1 MSGEKPKQLLAMKC
15 DLCKY
20 CGAALYAAL
29 ALMAASCSM
38 SDDISADC
46 GRTDDAKQV
55 YVKLRVSVP
64 SQAPVSRAGDPTG
77 GEAGDSTEVGQTYEN
92 SINSVLVFFYRADDN
107 NNINAEASTPI
118 DEYAHLTTVTEEK
131 ENGSWVTNPVQV
143 SLDLNTPYN
152 VIVVANPGD
161 TSWAGTEEGRTLG
174 GVRDHIY
181 KQAWKESGDGYT
193 DFVMSSE
200 DGTETIT
207 VTDKNTSETN
217 PATTNVDVERLA
229 ARVDYQ
235 TNQKN
240 NYDCTDGIGSVTITG
255 AAIINQFTAGTY
267 LIKRV
272 TQGSITDNVT
282 YLGDE
287 EPAGADGGVATN
299 YVIDPWMA
307 VKTAANAMLS
317 DGNTPFEV
325 NGTKVNAAGLYEQE
339 TYYPTIPDG
348 ANPEAWADYCK
359 KGTPMEDAGA
369 GWTRVGYTLENT
381 TLAENTST
389 AYNTGIVFKAQ
400 FTPAGVADYTYT
412 PGNTFFRYDNTI
424 YTTLTGMMASLNSQ
438 QNFAQYV
445 SNAIRGFKSWSDV
458 TEFADGLTDP
468 TGYADYLK
476 GLAGAGADFSID
488 GIGWTE
494 YMRNVLGVDESSAE
508 NDPQINQG
516 GINTRDV
523 LFTNSKERLRTY
535 YKGQCYYIWWL
546 RHSNNGDDTTNGIME
561 YAVVRNN
568 IYKVSVSSVSSIGGD
583 IPGAEEL
590 RAHVY
595 VNDWVSLE
603 EETLPM

>member
-107 NNINAEASTPI
+107 NNINAEASTQI
-118 DEYAHLTTVTEEK
+118 DEYAHLTTVNK
-131 ENGSWVTNPVQV
+131 DENGSWVTNPVQV

-161 TSWAGTEEGRTLG
+161 TSWAGTEGRTLG

-181 KQAWKESGDGYT
+181 TQAWTGNDTDGYT
-193 DFVMSSE
+193 NFVMSSE
-200 DGTETIT
+200 GGTETIT
-207 VTDKNTSETN
+207 VTEKNTSEAN

-255 AAIINQFTAGTY
+255 AAIINQLTAGTY

-272 TQGSITDNVT
+272 TQDGSNNVT

-287 EPAGADGGVATN
+287 EPAGAGGGVATN
-299 YVIDPWMA
+299 YVIDPWTA
-307 VKTAANAMLS
+307 VKTAENAVLS
-317 DGNTPFEV
+317 NKPFDV
-325 NGTKVNAAGLYEQE
+325 NGTKVNAAGLYNQE

-400 FTPAGVADYTYT
+400 FTPAGVAYYTS
-412 PGNTFFRYDNTI
+412 GNTFFRYDNTI
-424 YTTLTGMMASLNSQ
+424 YTTLTGMMASLNGQ

-445 SNAIRGFKSWSDV
+445 SDAIQGFKSWSDV

-476 GLAGAGADFSID
+476 GLAGADADTGFSID
-488 GIGWTE
+488 GIYDWDG
-494 YMRNVLGVDESSAE
+494 YMRNVLGVYESNSKKG
-508 NDPQINQG
+508 PQINQG
-516 GINTRDV
+516 DINTRDV
-523 LFTNSKERLRTY
+523 LFTNSKGRLRTY
-535 YKGQCYYIWWL
+535 YNGQCYYIWWL

-568 IYKVSVSSVSSIGGD
+568 IYKVTVSSVSSIGGD

>member
-107 NNINAEASTPI
+107 NINAEASTLI
-118 DEYAHLTTVTEEK
+118 DEYAYLTVNGED
-131 ENGSWVTNPVQV
+131 NGSWVTNPVQV

-181 KQAWKESGDGYT
+181 TQAWTGNDTDGYT
-193 DFVMSSE
+193 NFVMSSE

-217 PATTNVDVERLA
+217 PATTNVAVERLA

-235 TNQKN
+235 ETGTYTCEDN
-240 NYDCTDGIGSVTITG
+240 IRSVTITG
-255 AAIINQFTAGTY
+255 AAIINQLTAGTY

-272 TQGSITDNVT
+272 TQGNITDNVT

-287 EPAGADGGVATN
+287 EPADGGVATN

-307 VKTAANAMLS
+307 DKTAANAMLS

-359 KGTPMEDAGA
+359 KGTSMKGAGD

-400 FTPAGVADYTYT
+400 FTPAGVAYYT

-424 YTTLTGMMASLNSQ
+424 YTTLTGMMASLNGQ
-438 QNFAQYV
+438 QDFAQYV
-445 SNAIRGFKSWSDV
+445 RDAIKNFESWKEV
-458 TEFADGLTDP
+458 TEFAEGLTDP

-488 GIGWTE
+488 GIYGWTG
-494 YMRNVLGVDESSAE
+494 YMRYVLGVDESNSK
-508 NDPQINQG
+508 NGPQINHQY

-523 LFTNSKERLRTY
+523 LFTNSKGRLRTY
-535 YKGQCYYIWWL
+535 YNGQCYYIWWL

-568 IYKVSVSSVSSIGGD
+568 IYKVTVSSVSSIGGD

>member
-118 DEYAHLTTVTEEK
+118 DEYAHLTTVTED
-131 ENGSWVTNPVQV
+131 NGSWVTNPVQV

-181 KQAWKESGDGYT
+181 TQAWTGNDTDGYT
-193 DFVMSSE
+193 NFVMSSE

-207 VTDKNTSETN
+207 VTEKNTSKTN

-255 AAIINQFTAGTY
+255 AAIINQLTAGTY

-272 TQGSITDNVT
+272 TQGNITDSVT

-287 EPAGADGGVATN
+287 EPADGGVATN

-307 VKTAANAMLS
+307 DKTAANAMLS

-325 NGTKVNAAGLYEQE
+325 NGTKVNAAGLYNQE

-359 KGTPMEDAGA
+359 KGTPMEDAGD

-424 YTTLTGMMASLNSQ
+424 YTTLTGMMASLNGQ

-445 SNAIRGFKSWSDV
+445 SDAKQGFKSWSDV

-468 TGYADYLK
+468 TGYAAYLK
-476 GLAGAGADFSID
+476 RLAEAGADTGFSID
-488 GIGWTE
+488 GIDWNE
-494 YMRNVLGVDESSAE
+494 YMRNVLGVDESNSKKG
-508 NDPQINQG
+508 PQINQG
-516 GINTRDV
+516 DINTRDV
-523 LFTNSKERLRTY
+523 LFTNSKGRLRTY
-535 YKGQCYYIWWL
+535 YNGQCYYIWWL

-568 IYKVSVSSVSSIGGD
+568 IYKVTVSSVSSIGGD

>member
-1 MSGEKPKQLLAMKC
+1 MKC

-77 GEAGDSTEVGQTYEN
+77 GESGDGEETGQTYEN
-92 SINSVLVFFYRADDN
+92 SINSVLVFFYRADGN

-118 DEYAHLTTVTEEK
+118 DEYAHLMTVTED
-131 ENGSWVTNPVQV
+131 NGSWVTNPVQV

-161 TSWAGTEEGRTLG
+161 TSWAGTEGQTLG

-181 KQAWKESGDGYT
+181 KQAWMGDDTNGYT
-193 DFVMSSE
+193 NFVMSSE
-200 DGTETIT
+200 DGTETII
-207 VTDKNTSETN
+207 VKDENTSENN

-240 NYDCTDGIGSVTITG
+240 NYDCTDSIGSVTITG
-255 AAIINQFTAGTY
+255 AAIINQLTAGTY

-272 TQGSITDNVT
+272 TQGNITDNVT

-287 EPAGADGGVATN
+287 EPADGGVATN

-400 FTPAGVADYTYT
+400 FTPAGVADDYT

-424 YTTLTGMMASLNSQ
+424 YTTLTGMMASLNGQ

-445 SNAIRGFKSWSDV
+445 SNAIKGFKSWSDV

-494 YMRNVLGVDESSAE
+494 YMRNVLGVDERNSKKG
-508 NDPQINQG
+508 PQINQG
-516 GINTRDV
+516 DINTRDV

-535 YKGQCYYIWWL
+535 YNGQCYYIWWL

-568 IYKVSVSSVSSIGGD
+568 IYKVTVSSVSSIGGD

>member
-1 MSGEKPKQLLAMKC
+1 MKC

-77 GEAGDSTEVGQTYEN
+77 GESGDGEEPGQTYEN

-107 NNINAEASTPI
+107 NNINAEASTLI
-118 DEYAHLTTVTEEK
+118 DEYARLTMVSEDE
-131 ENGSWVTNPVQV
+131 ENGIWVTNPVQV

-161 TSWAGTEEGRTLG
+161 TSWAGTEGRTLG

-181 KQAWKESGDGYT
+181 TQAWTGNDTDGYT
-193 DFVMSSE
+193 NFVMSSE

-217 PATTNVDVERLA
+217 PATTNVAVERLA

-235 TNQKN
+235 ETGTYKCKDN
-240 NYDCTDGIGSVTITG
+240 IGSVTITG
-255 AAIINQFTAGTY
+255 AAIINRLTAGTY

-272 TQGSITDNVT
+272 TQDGSNNVT

-287 EPAGADGGVATN
+287 KPAGAGGGVATN
-299 YVIDPWMA
+299 YVIDPWTA
-307 VKTAANAMLS
+307 DKTAANAMLS

-359 KGTPMEDAGA
+359 KGTPMEDAGD

-400 FTPAGVADYTYT
+400 FTPAGVADYTS
-412 PGNTFFRYDNTI
+412 GNTFFRYDNTI
-424 YTTLTGMMASLNSQ
+424 YTTLTGMMASLNGQ
-438 QNFAQYV
+438 QDFAQYV
-445 SNAIRGFKSWSDV
+445 RDAIKNFESWKEV
-458 TEFADGLTDP
+458 TEFAEGLTDP

-494 YMRNVLGVDESSAE
+494 YMRNVLGVDNSEKG
-508 NDPQINQG
+508 PQINQD

-523 LFTNSKERLRTY
+523 LFTNSKGRLRTY
-535 YKGQCYYIWWL
+535 YNGQCYYIWWL
-546 RHSNNGDDTTNGIME
+546 RHSNNDDDTTNGIME

-568 IYKVSVSSVSSIGGD
+568 IYKVSVSSVSSFGGD

-590 RAHVY
+590 RVHVY
-595 VNDWVSLE
+595 VDDWVSLE

>member
-1 MSGEKPKQLLAMKC
+1 MKC

-77 GEAGDSTEVGQTYEN
+77 GESGDDEEPGQTYEN
-92 SINSVLVFFYRADDN
+92 SINSVLVFFYRADGN
-107 NNINAEASTPI
+107 NNINAEASTQI

-161 TSWAGTEEGRTLG
+161 ISWAGTEGQTLG

-181 KQAWKESGDGYT
+181 KQAWMGDDTNGYT
-193 DFVMSSE
+193 NFVMSSE
-200 DGTETIT
+200 DGTETII
-207 VTDKNTSETN
+207 VKDENTSENN
-217 PATTNVDVERLA
+217 PATTNVAVERLA

-235 TNQKN
+235 ETGTYKCEDN
-240 NYDCTDGIGSVTITG
+240 IGSVEITG

-272 TQGSITDNVT
+272 TQDGSVTDNVT

-287 EPAGADGGVATN
+287 EPAGAGGGVATN

-400 FTPAGVADYTYT
+400 FTPAGVADYT

-424 YTTLTGMMASLNSQ
+424 YTTLTGMMASLNGQ

-476 GLAGAGADFSID
+476 GLAGAGADTGFSID
-488 GIGWTE
+488 GIYDWNV
-494 YMRNVLGVDESSAE
+494 YMLNVLGVDNSEKG
-508 NDPQINQG
+508 PQINHQD

-523 LFTNSKERLRTY
+523 LFTNSKGRLRTY
-535 YKGQCYYIWWL
+535 YNGQCYYIWWL

-568 IYKVSVSSVSSIGGD
+568 IYKVTVSSVSSIGGD

>member
-1 MSGEKPKQLLAMKC
+1 MKC

-77 GEAGDSTEVGQTYEN
+77 GESGDGEETGQTYEN

-107 NNINAEASTPI
+107 NNINAEASTQI
-118 DEYAHLTTVTEEK
+118 DEYAHLTTVNK
-131 ENGSWVTNPVQV
+131 DENGGWVTNPVQV
-143 SLDLNTPYN
+143 SLDLDTEYN

-161 TSWAGTEEGRTLG
+161 TSWAGTEEGQTLG

-181 KQAWKESGDGYT
+181 KQAWKESGEGYT

-207 VTDKNTSETN
+207 VKDENTSETN

-229 ARVDYQ
+229 ARVDYKTKQ
-235 TNQKN
+235 EN
-240 NYDCTDGIGSVTITG
+240 NYNCTDGIGSVTITG
-255 AAIINQFTAGTY
+255 AAIINRLTAGTY

-272 TQGSITDNVT
+272 TKGDIITNDNIT

-287 EPAGADGGVATN
+287 EPVGGGVATN
-299 YVIDPWMA
+299 YVIDPWTA
-307 VKTAANAMLS
+307 DKTAANAVLS
-317 DGNTPFEV
+317 NTPFETD
-325 NGTKVNAAGLYEQE
+325 GGMVNAARLYEQE

-359 KGTPMEDAGA
+359 EGTPMKDAGD

-389 AYNTGIVFKAQ
+389 NYNTGIVFKAK
-400 FTPAGVADYTYT
+400 FTPAGVADYT

-424 YTTLTGMMASLNSQ
+424 YTTLTGMMASLNGQ
-438 QNFAQYV
+438 QDFTKYV
-445 SNAIRGFKSWSDV
+445 SDSIKSFKSWNDV

-476 GLAGAGADFSID
+476 GLAEAGADTGFSTE
-488 GIGWTE
+488 GIYDWTE
-494 YMRNVLGVDESSAE
+494 YMRNVLGVAESSAE
-508 NDPQINQG
+508 KGPQINQG
-516 GINTRDV
+516 DINTRDV

-535 YKGQCYYIWWL
+535 YNGQCYYIWWL

-568 IYKVSVSSVSSIGGD
+568 IYKVTVSSVSSIGGD

-595 VNDWVSLE
+595 VNDWVSLK

>member
-1 MSGEKPKQLLAMKC
+1 MKC

-46 GRTDDAKQV
+46 GRTDDGKQV

-92 SINSVLVFFYRADDN
+92 SINSVLVFFYRADGN
-107 NNINAEASTPI
+107 NNINAEASTQI
-118 DEYAHLTTVTEEK
+118 DEYAHLTTVTEDE
-131 ENGSWVTNPVQV
+131 ENGIWVTNPVQV

-161 TSWAGTEEGRTLG
+161 ISWAGTEGRTLG

-181 KQAWKESGDGYT
+181 TQAWTGNDTNGYT
-193 DFVMSSE
+193 NFVMSSE
-200 DGTETIT
+200 DGTETII
-207 VTDKNTSETN
+207 VKDENTSENN

-255 AAIINQFTAGTY
+255 AAIINQLTAGTY

-272 TQGSITDNVT
+272 TQDGSVTDSVT

-287 EPAGADGGVATN
+287 EPAGAGGGVATN

-307 VKTAANAMLS
+307 DKTAANAMLS

-359 KGTPMEDAGA
+359 KGTPMKGAGD

-400 FTPAGVADYTYT
+400 FTPEGVAYYT

-438 QNFAQYV
+438 HDFAQYV
-445 SNAIRGFKSWSDV
+445 RDAIQGFKSWSDV

-476 GLAGAGADFSID
+476 GLAGADADTGFSSD
-488 GIGWTE
+488 GIYDWNG
-494 YMRNVLGVDESSAE
+494 YMRYVLGVDESNSK
-508 NDPQINQG
+508 NGPQINQD

>member
-1 MSGEKPKQLLAMKC
+1 MKC

-118 DEYAHLTTVTEEK
+118 DEYAYLTVNGED
-131 ENGSWVTNPVQV
+131 NGSWVTNPVQV
-143 SLDLNTPYN
+143 SLDLKTPYN

-161 TSWAGTEEGRTLG
+161 TSWAGTEGQTLG

-181 KQAWKESGDGYT
+181 KQAWMGDDTNGYT
-193 DFVMSSE
+193 NFVMSSE

-217 PATTNVDVERLA
+217 PATTNVAVERLA

-240 NYDCTDGIGSVTITG
+240 NYDCTDSIGSVTITG
-255 AAIINQFTAGTY
+255 AAIINQLTAGTY

-272 TQGSITDNVT
+272 TQDGSNNVT

-287 EPAGADGGVATN
+287 EPAGANGGVATN
-299 YVIDPWMA
+299 YVIDPWTA
-307 VKTAANAMLS
+307 DKTAANAMLS

-359 KGTPMEDAGA
+359 KGTSMKGAGD

-400 FTPAGVADYTYT
+400 FTPAGVAYYT

-424 YTTLTGMMASLNSQ
+424 YTTLTGMMASLNGQ
-438 QNFAQYV
+438 QDFAQYV
-445 SNAIRGFKSWSDV
+445 SDAKQGFKSWSDV

-476 GLAGAGADFSID
+476 GLAGAGADTGFSID
-488 GIGWTE
+488 SIYDWNK
-494 YMRNVLGVDESSAE
+494 YMLNVLGVDESNSGKG
-508 NDPQINQG
+508 PQINQG

-535 YKGQCYYIWWL
+535 YNGQCYYIWWL

-568 IYKVSVSSVSSIGGD
+568 IYKVTVSSVSSIGGD

>member
-1 MSGEKPKQLLAMKC
+1 MKC

-118 DEYAHLTTVTEEK
+118 DEYAYLTVNGED
-131 ENGSWVTNPVQV
+131 NGSWVTNPVQV
-143 SLDLNTPYN
+143 SLDLKTPYN

-161 TSWAGTEEGRTLG
+161 TSWAGTEGQTLG

-181 KQAWKESGDGYT
+181 KQAWMGDDTDGYT
-193 DFVMSSE
+193 NFVMSSE
-200 DGTETIT
+200 GGTETIT
-207 VTDKNTSETN
+207 VTEKNTSETN

-235 TNQKN
+235 ETGTYKCKDN
-240 NYDCTDGIGSVTITG
+240 IGSVTITG

-272 TQGSITDNVT
+272 TTDGNITDNVT

-299 YVIDPWMA
+299 YVIDPWTA
-307 VKTAANAMLS
+307 DKTAANAMLS

-339 TYYPTIPDG
+339 TYYPTIPDD

-359 KGTPMEDAGA
+359 KGTPMKGAGD

-389 AYNTGIVFKAQ
+389 NYNTGIVFKAQ
-400 FTPAGVADYTYT
+400 FTPAGDYT

-424 YTTLTGMMASLNSQ
+424 YTTLTGMMASLNGQ

-445 SNAIRGFKSWSDV
+445 SDAIKNFESWKEV
-458 TEFADGLTDP
+458 TEFAEGLTDP

-476 GLAGAGADFSID
+476 GLAGASADTGFSSD
-488 GIGWTE
+488 GIYGWTE
-494 YMRNVLGVDESSAE
+494 YMRNVLGVDESNSGKG
-508 NDPQINQG
+508 PQINQG

-568 IYKVSVSSVSSIGGD
+568 IYKVTVSSVSSIGGD

>member
-77 GEAGDSTEVGQTYEN
+77 GESGDGEEPGQTYEN

-118 DEYAHLTTVTEEK
+118 DEYAHLTTVNK
-131 ENGSWVTNPVQV
+131 DENGSWVTNPVQV

-161 TSWAGTEEGRTLG
+161 TSWAGTEGQTLG

-181 KQAWKESGDGYT
+181 KQAWMGDDTNGYT
-193 DFVMSSE
+193 NFVMSSE
-200 DGTETIT
+200 DGTETII
-207 VTDKNTSETN
+207 VKDENTSENN
-217 PATTNVDVERLA
+217 PATTNVAVERLA

-235 TNQKN
+235 ETGTYTCEDN
-240 NYDCTDGIGSVTITG
+240 IGSVTITG
-255 AAIINQFTAGTY
+255 AAIINQLTAGTY

-272 TQGSITDNVT
+272 TQGNITDNVT

-287 EPAGADGGVATN
+287 EPAGANGGVATN
-299 YVIDPWMA
+299 YVIDPWTA
-307 VKTAANAMLS
+307 VKTAENAVLS
-317 DGNTPFEV
+317 NKPFDV

-389 AYNTGIVFKAQ
+389 NYNTGIVFKAQ
-400 FTPAGVADYTYT
+400 FTPAGVAYYTS
-412 PGNTFFRYDNTI
+412 GNTFFRYDNTI
-424 YTTLTGMMASLNSQ
+424 YTTLTGMMASLNGQ
-438 QNFAQYV
+438 QDFAQYV
-445 SNAIRGFKSWSDV
+445 SDAIQGFKSWSDV

-476 GLAGAGADFSID
+476 GLAGAGADTGFSSDSID
-488 GIGWTE
+488 WNK
-494 YMRNVLGVDESSAE
+494 YMLNVLGVDESNSKKG
-508 NDPQINQG
+508 PQINQD

-523 LFTNSKERLRTY
+523 LFTNSKGRLRTY
-535 YKGQCYYIWWL
+535 YNGQCYYIWWL

-568 IYKVSVSSVSSIGGD
+568 IYKVTVSSVSSIGGD

>member
-118 DEYAHLTTVTEEK
+118 DEYAHLTTVNK
-131 ENGSWVTNPVQV
+131 DENGSWVTNPVQV
-143 SLDLNTPYN
+143 SLDLNTEYN

-193 DFVMSSE
+193 NFVMSSE
-200 DGTETIT
+200 DGTETII
-207 VTDKNTSETN
+207 VKDENTSENN
-217 PATTNVDVERLA
+217 PATTNVAVERLA

-235 TNQKN
+235 ETGIYTCEDN
-240 NYDCTDGIGSVTITG
+240 IGSVEITG
-255 AAIINQFTAGTY
+255 AAIINQLTAGTY

-272 TQGSITDNVT
+272 TQDGSNNVT

-287 EPAGADGGVATN
+287 EPADGGVATN

-307 VKTAANAMLS
+307 DKTAANAMLS
-317 DGNTPFEV
+317 DGNAPFEV

-359 KGTPMEDAGA
+359 KGTPMEDAGD

-400 FTPAGVADYTYT
+400 FHPAGVAYYT

-424 YTTLTGMMASLNSQ
+424 YTTLTGMMASLNVQ
-438 QNFAQYV
+438 QDFAQYV
-445 SNAIRGFKSWSDV
+445 RDAIKNFESWKEV
-458 TEFADGLTDP
+458 TEFAEGLTDP

-476 GLAGAGADFSID
+476 GLAGASADTGFSSDSIY
-488 GIGWTE
+488 GWTE
-494 YMRNVLGVDESSAE
+494 YMRNVLGVNESSAE
-508 NDPQINQG
+508 NGPQINQD

-535 YKGQCYYIWWL
+535 YNGQCYYIWWL

>member
-107 NNINAEASTPI
+107 NINAEASTLI
-118 DEYAHLTTVTEEK
+118 DEYAYLTVNGED
-131 ENGSWVTNPVQV
+131 NGSWVTNPVQV

-181 KQAWKESGDGYT
+181 TQAWTGNDTDGYT
-193 DFVMSSE
+193 NFVMSSE

-217 PATTNVDVERLA
+217 PATTNVAVERLA

-235 TNQKN
+235 ETGTYTCEDN
-240 NYDCTDGIGSVTITG
+240 IGSVTITG
-255 AAIINQFTAGTY
+255 AAIINQLTAGTY

-272 TQGSITDNVT
+272 TQGNITDNVT

-287 EPAGADGGVATN
+287 EPADGGVATN

-307 VKTAANAMLS
+307 DKTAANAMLS

-359 KGTPMEDAGA
+359 KGTSMKGAGD

-400 FTPAGVADYTYT
+400 FTPAGVAYYT

-424 YTTLTGMMASLNSQ
+424 YTTLTGMMASLNGQ
-438 QNFAQYV
+438 QDFAQYV
-445 SNAIRGFKSWSDV
+445 RDAIKNFESWKEV
-458 TEFADGLTDP
+458 TEFAEGLTDP

-488 GIGWTE
+488 GIYGWTG
-494 YMRNVLGVDESSAE
+494 YMRYVLGVDESNSK
-508 NDPQINQG
+508 NGPQINHQY

-523 LFTNSKERLRTY
+523 LFTNSKGRLRTY
-535 YKGQCYYIWWL
+535 YNGQCYYIWWL

-568 IYKVSVSSVSSIGGD
+568 IYKVTVSSVSSIGGD

>member
-1 MSGEKPKQLLAMKC
+1 MKC

-107 NNINAEASTPI
+107 NNINAEASTLI
-118 DEYAHLTTVTEEK
+118 DEYARLTTVTEEK

-207 VTDKNTSETN
+207 VTDKNTSKTN
-217 PATTNVDVERLA
+217 PATTNVAVERLA

-235 TNQKN
+235 ETGTYKCEDN
-240 NYDCTDGIGSVTITG
+240 IGSVEITG
-255 AAIINQFTAGTY
+255 AAIINQLTAGTY

-272 TQGSITDNVT
+272 TQDGSNNVT

-287 EPAGADGGVATN
+287 EPAGANGGVATN

-307 VKTAANAMLS
+307 DKTAANAMLS

-400 FTPAGVADYTYT
+400 FTPAGVAYYTS
-412 PGNTFFRYDNTI
+412 GNTFFRYDNTI
-424 YTTLTGMMASLNSQ
+424 YTTLTGMMASLNGQ
-438 QNFAQYV
+438 QDFAQYV
-445 SNAIRGFKSWSDV
+445 SDAIQGFKSWSDV

-488 GIGWTE
+488 GIYGWTE
-494 YMRNVLGVDESSAE
+494 YMRNVLGVVDESNSGKG
-508 NDPQINQG
+508 PQINQG

-568 IYKVSVSSVSSIGGD
+568 IYKVTVSSVSSIGGD

>member
-1 MSGEKPKQLLAMKC
+1 MKC

-77 GEAGDSTEVGQTYEN
+77 GESGDGEEPGQTYED

-118 DEYAHLTTVTEEK
+118 DEYAYLTVNGED
-131 ENGSWVTNPVQV
+131 NGSWVTNPVQV
-143 SLDLNTPYN
+143 SLDLKTPYN

-161 TSWAGTEEGRTLG
+161 ISWAGTEGRTLG

-181 KQAWKESGDGYT
+181 TQAWMGDDTNGYT
-193 DFVMSSE
+193 NFVMSSE

-217 PATTNVDVERLA
+217 PATTNVAVERLA

-240 NYDCTDGIGSVTITG
+240 NYDCTDSIGSVTITG
-255 AAIINQFTAGTY
+255 AAIINQLTAGTY

-272 TQGSITDNVT
+272 TQDGSNNVT

-287 EPAGADGGVATN
+287 EPADGGVATN

-307 VKTAANAMLS
+307 DKTAANAMLS

-359 KGTPMEDAGA
+359 KGTPMEDAGD

-381 TLAENTST
+381 TLSENTST

-400 FTPAGVADYTYT
+400 FTPDGVADYTS
-412 PGNTFFRYDNTI
+412 GNTFFRYDNTI
-424 YTTLTGMMASLNSQ
+424 YTTLTGMMASLNGQ

-445 SNAIRGFKSWSDV
+445 SDAIQGFKSWSDV

-476 GLAGAGADFSID
+476 GLAGASADFSID
-488 GIGWTE
+488 GIDWNE
-494 YMRNVLGVDESSAE
+494 YMLNVLGVDESNSGKG
-508 NDPQINQG
+508 PQINQG

-568 IYKVSVSSVSSIGGD
+568 IYKVTVSSVSSIGGD

>member
-1 MSGEKPKQLLAMKC
+1 MKC

-77 GEAGDSTEVGQTYEN
+77 GESGDGEETGQTYEN

-118 DEYAHLTTVTEEK
+118 DEYAHLTTVTEE
-131 ENGSWVTNPVQV
+131 NGIWVTNPVQV

-161 TSWAGTEEGRTLG
+161 TSWAGTEGRTLG

-181 KQAWKESGDGYT
+181 TQAWTGNDTNGYT
-193 DFVMSSE
+193 NFVMSSE

-217 PATTNVDVERLA
+217 PATTNVAVERLA
-229 ARVDYQ
+229 ARVDYKE
-235 TNQKN
+235 TGTYKCEDN
-240 NYDCTDGIGSVTITG
+240 IGSVTITG
-255 AAIINQFTAGTY
+255 AAIINQLTAGTY

-272 TQGSITDNVT
+272 TQDGSNNVT

-287 EPAGADGGVATN
+287 EPAGANGGVATN

-307 VKTAANAMLS
+307 DKTAANAMLS

-325 NGTKVNAAGLYEQE
+325 NGTKVNAAGLYNQE

-359 KGTPMEDAGA
+359 KGTPMEDSGA

-389 AYNTGIVFKAQ
+389 NYNTGIVFKAQ
-400 FTPAGVADYTYT
+400 FTPAGVAYYT

-424 YTTLTGMMASLNSQ
+424 YTTLTGMMASLNGQ

-445 SNAIRGFKSWSDV
+445 SDAIQGFKSWSDV

-488 GIGWTE
+488 SIDWNK
-494 YMRNVLGVDESSAE
+494 YMLNVLGVDESNSGKG
-508 NDPQINQG
+508 PQINQG

-535 YKGQCYYIWWL
+535 YNGQCYYIWWL

-568 IYKVSVSSVSSIGGD
+568 IYKVTVSSVSSIGGD

>member
-1 MSGEKPKQLLAMKC
+1 MKC

-92 SINSVLVFFYRADDN
+92 SINSVLVFFYRADGN

-193 DFVMSSE
+193 NFVMSSE

-207 VTDKNTSETN
+207 VTEKNTSEAN

-255 AAIINQFTAGTY
+255 AAIINQLTAGTY

-287 EPAGADGGVATN
+287 EPAGANGGVATN
-299 YVIDPWMA
+299 YVIDPWTA

-317 DGNTPFEV
+317 DGNTPL
-325 NGTKVNAAGLYEQE
+325 KL
-339 TYYPTIPDG
+339 
-348 ANPEAWADYCK
+348 
-359 KGTPMEDAGA
+359 ME
-369 GWTRVGYTLENT
+369 R
-381 TLAENTST
+381 
-389 AYNTGIVFKAQ
+389 
-400 FTPAGVADYTYT
+400 
-412 PGNTFFRYDNTI
+412 R
-424 YTTLTGMMASLNSQ
+424 
-438 QNFAQYV
+438 
-445 SNAIRGFKSWSDV
+445 
-458 TEFADGLTDP
+458 
-468 TGYADYLK
+468 
-476 GLAGAGADFSID
+476 
-488 GIGWTE
+488 
-494 YMRNVLGVDESSAE
+494 
-508 NDPQINQG
+508 
-516 GINTRDV
+516 
-523 LFTNSKERLRTY
+523 
-535 YKGQCYYIWWL
+535 
-546 RHSNNGDDTTNGIME
+546 
-561 YAVVRNN
+561 
-568 IYKVSVSSVSSIGGD
+568 
-583 IPGAEEL
+583 
-590 RAHVY
+590 
-595 VNDWVSLE
+595 
-603 EETLPM
+603 

>member
-77 GEAGDSTEVGQTYEN
+77 GESGDGEEPGQTYEN

-118 DEYAHLTTVTEEK
+118 DEYAHLTTVNK
-131 ENGSWVTNPVQV
+131 DENGSWVTNPVQV

-181 KQAWKESGDGYT
+181 TQAWKESGDGYT

-207 VTDKNTSETN
+207 VTEKNTSEAN
-217 PATTNVDVERLA
+217 PATTKVDVERLA

-255 AAIINQFTAGTY
+255 AAIINQLTAGTY

-287 EPAGADGGVATN
+287 EPAGANGGVATN
-299 YVIDPWMA
+299 YVIDPWTA
-307 VKTAANAMLS
+307 DKTAANAMLS

-348 ANPEAWADYCK
+348 ANPKAWADYCK
-359 KGTPMEDAGA
+359 KGTPMEDAGD

-389 AYNTGIVFKAQ
+389 NYNTGIVFKAQ
-400 FTPAGVADYTYT
+400 FTPAGVAYYTS
-412 PGNTFFRYDNTI
+412 GNTFFRYDNTI
-424 YTTLTGMMASLNSQ
+424 YTTLTGMMASLNGQ
-438 QNFAQYV
+438 QDFAQYV
-445 SNAIRGFKSWSDV
+445 SDAKQGFKSWSDV

-476 GLAGAGADFSID
+476 GLAGAGADTGFSID
-488 GIGWTE
+488 GIYDWNK
-494 YMRNVLGVDESSAE
+494 YMLYVLGVDESNSGKG
-508 NDPQINQG
+508 PQINQRD
-516 GINTRDV
+516 INTRDV

-535 YKGQCYYIWWL
+535 YNGQCYYIWWL

-568 IYKVSVSSVSSIGGD
+568 IYKVTVSSVSSIGGD

>member
-1 MSGEKPKQLLAMKC
+1 MKC

-107 NNINAEASTPI
+107 NINAEASTPI
-118 DEYAHLTTVTEEK
+118 DEYAHLTTVTE

-181 KQAWKESGDGYT
+181 TQAWMGDDTNGYT
-193 DFVMSSE
+193 NFVMSSE
-200 DGTETIT
+200 GGTETIT
-207 VTDKNTSETN
+207 VTEKNTSEAN

-255 AAIINQFTAGTY
+255 AAIINQLTAGTY

-272 TQGSITDNVT
+272 TQGNITDSVT

-287 EPAGADGGVATN
+287 EPADGGVATN

-400 FTPAGVADYTYT
+400 FTPDGVADDYT
-412 PGNTFFRYDNTI
+412 PGKTFFRYDNTI
-424 YTTLTGMMASLNSQ
+424 YTTLTGMMASLNGQ
-438 QNFAQYV
+438 HNFAQYV
-445 SNAIRGFKSWSDV
+445 SDAKRGFKSWSDV
-458 TEFADGLTDP
+458 TEFVDGLTDP

-476 GLAGAGADFSID
+476 GLAGAGADTGFSID
-488 GIGWTE
+488 GIYDWND
-494 YMRNVLGVDESSAE
+494 YMLNVLGVDESNSE
-508 NDPQINQG
+508 KGPQINQD

-568 IYKVSVSSVSSIGGD
+568 IYKVTVSSVSSIGGD

>member
-1 MSGEKPKQLLAMKC
+1 MKC

-77 GEAGDSTEVGQTYEN
+77 GESGDGEETGQTYEN
-92 SINSVLVFFYRADDN
+92 SINSVLVFFYRADGN
-107 NNINAEASTPI
+107 NNINAEASTQI

-161 TSWAGTEEGRTLG
+161 ISWAGTEGRTLG

-181 KQAWKESGDGYT
+181 KQAWMGDDTNGYT
-193 DFVMSSE
+193 NFVMSSE
-200 DGTETIT
+200 DGTETII
-207 VTDKNTSETN
+207 VKDENTSENN

-229 ARVDYQ
+229 ARVDYKE
-235 TNQKN
+235 TGTYTCEDN
-240 NYDCTDGIGSVTITG
+240 IGSVTITG
-255 AAIINQFTAGTY
+255 AAIINQLTAGTY

-272 TQGSITDNVT
+272 TQDGNITDNVT

-287 EPAGADGGVATN
+287 KPAGADGGVATN

-307 VKTAANAMLS
+307 DKTAENAVLS
-317 DGNTPFEV
+317 NKPFDV

-389 AYNTGIVFKAQ
+389 NYNTGIVFKAQ
-400 FTPAGVADYTYT
+400 FTPAGVAYYTS
-412 PGNTFFRYDNTI
+412 GNTFFRYDNTI
-424 YTTLTGMMASLNSQ
+424 YTTLTGMMASLNGQ
-438 QNFAQYV
+438 QDFAQYV
-445 SNAIRGFKSWSDV
+445 SDAIQGFKSWSDV

-508 NDPQINQG
+508 NGPQINQED

-523 LFTNSKERLRTY
+523 LFTNSKGRLRTY
-535 YKGQCYYIWWL
+535 YNGQCYYIWWL

>member
-1 MSGEKPKQLLAMKC
+1 MKC

-77 GEAGDSTEVGQTYEN
+77 GESGDGEETGQTYEN

-107 NNINAEASTPI
+107 NINADASTQI
-118 DEYAHLTTVTEEK
+118 DEYAHLTTVTEDK
-131 ENGSWVTNPVQV
+131 ENGIWVTNPVQV

-161 TSWAGTEEGRTLG
+161 ISWAGTEGRTLG

-181 KQAWKESGDGYT
+181 TQAWMGDDTNGYT
-193 DFVMSSE
+193 NFVMSSE

-217 PATTNVDVERLA
+217 PATTNVAVERLA
-229 ARVDYQ
+229 ARVDYKTKQ
-235 TNQKN
+235 EN
-240 NYDCTDGIGSVTITG
+240 NYNCTDGIGSVTITG
-255 AAIINQFTAGTY
+255 AAIINQLTAGTY

-272 TQGSITDNVT
+272 TTDGSITDNVT

-287 EPAGADGGVATN
+287 EPAGGGVATN
-299 YVIDPWMA
+299 YVIDPWTA
-307 VKTAANAMLS
+307 DKTAENAVLS
-317 DGNTPFEV
+317 NTPFEV
-325 NGTKVNAAGLYEQE
+325 NGTKVNAAELYEQE

-348 ANPEAWADYCK
+348 ANPEAWAGYCK
-359 KGTPMEDAGA
+359 PGTPMEDAGD

-389 AYNTGIVFKAQ
+389 SYNTGIVFKAK
-400 FTPAGVADYTYT
+400 FTPAGVADYTL
-412 PGNTFFRYDNTI
+412 GNTFFRYDNTI
-424 YTTLTGMMASLNSQ
+424 YTTLTGMMASLNGQ
-438 QNFAQYV
+438 QDFAQYV
-445 SNAIRGFKSWSDV
+445 SNAIKNFESWNEV
-458 TEFADGLTDP
+458 KEFAEGLTDP

-476 GLAGAGADFSID
+476 GLAGAGSDTGFSTE
-488 GIGWTE
+488 GIYDWTE
-494 YMRNVLGVDESSAE
+494 YMRNVLGVAESSAE
-508 NDPQINQG
+508 KGPQINQG

-535 YKGQCYYIWWL
+535 YNGQCYYIWWL

-568 IYKVSVSSVSSIGGD
+568 IYKVTVSSVSSIGGD

-595 VNDWVSLE
+595 VNDWVSLK